1 MFNAMLELSESRA
14 KGGFREWAHRS
25 SEEAGFGGIANL
37 GRKVLAAQTGTLRR
51 LAVGA
56 ALEPA
61 GRLDP
66 RGSTSQRSPGPRFQ
80 TWFNSNR

>member
-1 MFNAMLELSESRA
+1 MFNTMSKLGESKTKA
-14 KGGFREWAHRS
+14 GFREWAHCS
-25 SEEAGFGGIANL
+25 SEEAGFGGIANR
-37 GRKVLAAQTGTLRR
+37 GRKVLAAQTGTPPR
-51 LAVGA
+51 LAVGV

>member
-1 MFNAMLELSESRA
+1 MFNPMLKLDESKA
-14 KGGFREWAHRS
+14 KDGFREWAQSS
-25 SEEAGFGGIANL
+25 SEEAGFGRIANR
-37 GRKVLAAQTGTLRR
+37 GRKVLAAQTGTPRR

-56 ALEPA
+56 ALAPA

-66 RGSTSQRSPGPRFQ
+66 RGSTSLRSPGPRCQ